1 MRISEWSSD
10 VGSSDLKVDVAARLA
25 EPGQVIKQDVVVGE
39 MARVLRVAVAIQHTL
54 GLLQKARRCIARP
67 YDRLRRLADHRVAA
81 IARAVIPHDL
91 DTGLRLAERYA
102 ETRSEEHTSEL
113 QSLMRI
119 SYAVFCLKKQKLKI
133 NRVTYSVHNIQ
144 ILSI

>member
-1 MRISEWSSD
+1 
-10 VGSSDLKVDVAARLA
+10 
-25 EPGQVIKQDVVVGE
+25 

-102 ETRSEEHTSEL
+102 ETGTGQLVGTGEFGLALIGAARVIDRLRVPAAAPDSVDRHVVV
-113 QSLMRI
+113 RI
-119 SYAVFCLKKQKLKI
+119 LERKSTRL
-133 NRVTYSVHNIQ
+133 NSSH
-144 ILSI
+144 

>member
-1 MRISEWSSD
+1 
-10 VGSSDLKVDVAARLA
+10 
-25 EPGQVIKQDVVVGE
+25 

-102 ETRSEEHTSEL
+102 ETGTGQLVGTGEL
-113 QSLMRI
+113 DRKSVVEGKRVAVRVDHGGSRI
-119 SYAVFCLKKQKLKI
+119 IKKQK
-133 NRVTYSVHNIQ
+133 
-144 ILSI
+144 

>member
-54 GLLQKARRCIARP
+54 GLLQKAWRCIARP
-67 YDRLRRLADHRVAA
+67 YDRLRRLSDHRVAA
-81 IARAVIPHDL
+81 IARAVTPHDL
-91 DTGLRLAERYA
+91 DTGLRLAER
-102 ETRSEEHTSEL
+102 RSAEHTSEL
-113 QSLMRI
+113 QPILRT
-119 SYAVFCLKKQKLKI
+119 SYAVFCLKKQNHI
-133 NRVTYSVHNIQ
+133 PY
-144 ILSI
+144 